1 MFGFL
6 LHYIFYLSY
15 YLILNVDCFFQA
27 TAVLHLLRF
36 HLQFLEYDINKIE
49 KNSSLLKEKNQQ
61 NQNSTLSFLATGFGF
76 EQIQ

>member
-15 YLILNVDCFFQA
+15 YLILNVDCFFYA

-49 KNSSLLKEKNQQ
+49 KNSSILKEKK
-61 NQNSTLSFLATGFGF
+61 STKTKQYIVLSCYR
-76 EQIQ
+76 IWI